1 MTQHATQHQ
10 TKRYDALIVGGGVGG
25 LVSAIRLAAAGRSVV
40 LFERNA
46 QFGGK
51 LAVRERDGFVFDTG
65 PSLLTLP
72 SLLDEVFQL
81 AGTSLTAE
89 VDLVRLDPSFRYF
102 WPDASTVTFRDQPV
116 ATAEALDAFSPGS
129 GADYL
134 DYLRRA
140 RTIWH
145 TSERT
150 FLAGDMGSPFSLL
163 RRLRSPR
170 DFARIDARCT
180 LASRGEKSFSD
191 ARLRQWLGRY
201 AT

>member
-1 MTQHATQHQ
+1 MTQHQ
-10 TKRYDALIVGGGVGG
+10 TNRYDALVVGGGVGG

-81 AGTSLTAE
+81 AGTSLMAE

-116 ATAEALDAFSPGS
+116 ATAEALDAFSPSS
-129 GADYL
+129 GVEYL

-150 FLAGDMGSPFSLL
+150 FLSGDM
-163 RRLRSPR
+163 
-170 DFARIDARCT
+170 
-180 LASRGEKSFSD
+180 
-191 ARLRQWLGRY
+191 
-201 AT
+201 